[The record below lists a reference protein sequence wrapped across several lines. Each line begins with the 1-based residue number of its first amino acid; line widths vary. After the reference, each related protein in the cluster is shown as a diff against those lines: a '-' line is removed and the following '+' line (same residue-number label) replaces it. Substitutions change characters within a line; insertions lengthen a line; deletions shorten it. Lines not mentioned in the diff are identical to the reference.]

1 MDDGKAV
8 EEVFKGLE
16 KIDEYTALKRNATDS
31 NIESESALVK
41 IEMN

>member
-1 MDDGKAV
+1 MLFVDDGKAV

-31 NIESESALVK
+31 NIESESAA
-41 IEMN
+41 